1 MLEKLKLLLGIT
13 GNEKDGLLQFVLDTV
28 TDMVKNYCHMAID
41 EAIPAQLENVVV
53 RMAVDMWRAEG
64 YGNETNSN
72 AEVTSVKRG
81 DVTTSFRPV
90 GGDFNANTGAGG
102 ADFIKAYTK
111 QLNAFRKV
119 GW

>member
-1 MLEKLKLLLGIT
+1 MLEKMKLLLGIT

-28 TDMVKNYCHMAID
+28 TDMVKNYCHMSID
-41 EAIPAQLENVVV
+41 EATPAQLENVVV

-64 YGNETNSN
+64 YGNETNGN

>member
-1 MLEKLKLLLGIT
+1 MLEKMKMLLGIT

-28 TDMVKNYCHMAID
+28 TDMVKTYCNMKPD
-41 EAIPAQLENVVV
+41 EAIPDQLNNLLV

-64 YGNETNSN
+64 YGNEKNN
-72 AEVTSVKRG
+72 NMEVTSVRRG

-90 GGDFNANTGAGG
+90 GGDFNTGTGAGG

-111 QLNAFRKV
+111 QLNTFRKV

>member
-1 MLEKLKLLLGIT
+1 MLEKMKMLLGIT

-28 TDMVKNYCHMAID
+28 TDMVKNYCHMSID

-64 YGNETNSN
+64 YGNETNGN

-90 GGDFNANTGAGG
+90 GGDFNTGTGAGG